1 MRHLRLAL
9 QYDGTEYS
17 GWQIQDKGRT
27 IQGVIEEVVS
37 TITGESTRVTGA
49 SRTDA
54 GVHAI
59 EQVASFRTGSTLS
72 IDVFKGAL
80 NANLP
85 PDIRVLNVSECPEDF
100 HPRYSAKSKTY
111 SYFLSCGSLYPVFL
125 RRYLWHVP
133 YPLVRGI
140 EAMKEAAGYIVG
152 EHDFSSFRASGC
164 SSKNAIRQ
172 IFSIDISEGSVLDFM
187 SFKFD
192 ISTIK
197 ISITANAFLRH
208 MARNIVGTLVEVA
221 RGKLS
226 PVSLKEILESRD
238 RGYAG
243 PTAPP
248 NGLFLEKIQY

>member
-1 MRHLRLAL
+1 MRHLRLTL

-27 IQGVIEEVVS
+27 IQGVVEEAVS

-59 EQVASFRTGSTLS
+59 EQVASFRTGSALS
-72 IDVFKGAL
+72 IDVFKRAL

-85 PDIRVLNVSECPEDF
+85 PDIRVLNVLECPEYF

-111 SYFLSCGSLYPVFL
+111 SYFLSYGSLYPVFL

-133 YPLVRGI
+133 YPLARGI
-140 EAMKEAAGYIVG
+140 DVMKEAAGYIVG
-152 EHDFSSFRASGC
+152 EHDFSSFQASGC
-164 SSKNAIRQ
+164 SSKNAVRRV
-172 IFSIDISEGSVLDFM
+172 FSINVSEHPLLDFM
-187 SFKFD
+187 GFKFNVPA
-192 ISTIK
+192 IK

-221 RGKLS
+221 RGKIT
-226 PVSLKEILESRD
+226 PASLKEILESKD
-238 RGYAG
+238 RRHAG

-248 NGLFLEKIQY
+248 TGLFLENIQY